1 MDKKITASF
10 IMEILGRPQEHVKQT
25 FDEILE
31 KMGKEPGLKIV
42 EKKVHEPKK
51 MEKADD
57 LYTSFAEIEA
67 EFDNFNSMLIV
78 IFNYTPSHFEIISP
92 EEIKVKNIEFSDVI
106 TNIVLRL
113 HKYDEIAKKLT
124 IDNAVLQN
132 ELRRI
137 MAEKEKQLAVS
148 EVANEKNDEDETK
161 NKAKENAKGK
171 EKTKKKSKKQV
182 NS

>member
-1 MDKKITASF
+1 MDKKVIASF

-31 KMGKEPGLKIV
+31 KMGKEPGLRII

-51 MEKADD
+51 LEKGED
-57 LYTSFAEIEA
+57 LYTSFAEIEV
-67 EFDNFNSMLIV
+67 EFDNFQSMLIV

-92 EEIKVKNIEFSDVI
+92 EEIRIKNVEFSDII

-137 MAEKEKQLAVS
+137 MAEREKHLAVK
-148 EVANEKNDEDETK
+148 EEAGENKKDEGD
-161 NKAKENAKGK
+161 KESK
-171 EKTKKKSKKQV
+171 KKKSKK
-182 NS
+182 